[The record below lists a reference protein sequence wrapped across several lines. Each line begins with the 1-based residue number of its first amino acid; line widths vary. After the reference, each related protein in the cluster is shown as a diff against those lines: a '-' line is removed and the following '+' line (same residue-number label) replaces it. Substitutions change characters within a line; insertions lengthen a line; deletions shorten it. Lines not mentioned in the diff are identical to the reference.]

1 ETSLLLYFSQKFQ
14 TVAGAGDQAIITL
27 AILEDFHIEITHGVF
42 WMMMAVIAILGAALV
57 YRDYYQTKTESRY
70 HNRLLSQLKADE
82 ISVDEIL
89 ALEYVPREIISY
101 LRQTGI
107 LSVQQKNT
115 IIQGSSKI
123 FYG

>member
-1 ETSLLLYFSQKFQ
+1 METSLLLNFSQEFH
-14 TVAGAGDQAIITL
+14 ALSGADGLAIITL
-27 AILEDFHIEITHGVF
+27 ANLEGFHIGIIHGVF

-70 HNRLLSQLKADE
+70 HNRLLGQLKADE

-89 ALEYVPREIISY
+89 ALEYVPREIITH

-107 LSVQQKNT
+107 LSVQQKNN
-115 IIQGSSKI
+115 INQG
-123 FYG
+123 